1 MTWIRITFFT
11 STWNVWRQFIP
22 LRENYNKELDAEVTV
37 EKIKDDDREFP
48 RVYFE
53 SDKHGNGIYIKLIVE
68 LENEDK
74 AIEKAKELWRKVSD
88 VSLHPLDILEK
99 IYEFIFDYDENPVVK
114 FFDDGLERIEIK
126 VNWD

>member
-11 STWNVWRQFIP
+11 STWNVWRQFNP
-22 LRENYNKELDAEVTV
+22 FRKYNKELDAEVTV

-53 SDKHGNGIYIKLIVE
+53 SDKHGNGIYTKLIVE
-68 LENEDK
+68 LEDEE

-88 VSLHPLDILEK
+88 VSQHPLDILEK
-99 IYEFIFDYDENPVVK
+99 IYEFIFDYDENPQVK
-114 FFDDGLERIEIK
+114 YFHDGFERVEIK